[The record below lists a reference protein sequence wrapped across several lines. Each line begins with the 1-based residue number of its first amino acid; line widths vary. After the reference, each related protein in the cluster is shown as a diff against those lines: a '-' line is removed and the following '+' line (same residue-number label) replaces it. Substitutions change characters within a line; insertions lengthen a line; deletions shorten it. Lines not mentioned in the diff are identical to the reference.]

1 MAGDFI
7 LLRTS
12 LPTCREVVIL
22 ADLCRC
28 ESDLILGRLAR
39 FWIWADAETS
49 DGDLR
54 GVSVDML
61 AKTLHM
67 PKSFFTALVSV
78 GWLEVHE
85 WGLRIPNWDRWFSD
99 SSKAR
104 YGEIIRKRLQRSR
117 DAPNGE
123 FRTNVRTISGQCPDN
138 VRTKE
143 ERRESKEE
151 RRKKTEGRSNPS
163 VTLECNLQPSGVGK
177 SLSTGE
183 TQSCFESSGNGKPMV
198 DEDCGET
205 KFCSEI
211 GTADS
216 PPSPAEND
224 RDVPEEVARLTFPCD
239 GPTKGWR
246 VTRDVF
252 VSLQEAFSTVDVVAE
267 IRRAY
272 EWILANPDRRKTA
285 KGMRRFL
292 FNWLSRAV
300 DGRRSTS
307 RAPPGPVLSDLE
319 RRNLEATKL
328 WLAQKEQ
335 QHAN

>member
-1 MAGDFI
+1 MVKLPAFQFYPGDWLKDPALRAASSGARGLWIDMLCLMWESQPRGYLQTPTGAPLTDEQIARMTGNCSLEDVRGWLAELESLGVFS
-7 LLRTS
+7 RTS
-12 LPTCREVVIL
+12 SGVIYSRRLVREERKRVLCREAGKRGGNPTLTAPPTRTVKGEAKGEAKGEVNPNPTPSSSSSTSTSTSTSCIGETL
-22 ADLCRC
+22 HNQ
-28 ESDLILGRLAR
+28 ESISSVKPHG
-39 FWIWADAETS
+39 S
-49 DGDLR
+49 DG
-54 GVSVDML
+54 S
-61 AKTLHM
+61 
-67 PKSFFTALVSV
+67 
-78 GWLEVHE
+78 
-85 WGLRIPNWDRWFSD
+85 
-99 SSKAR
+99 
-104 YGEIIRKRLQRSR
+104 RLY
-117 DAPNGE
+117 
-123 FRTNVRTISGQCPDN
+123 
-138 VRTKE
+138 
-143 ERRESKEE
+143 
-151 RRKKTEGRSNPS
+151 
-163 VTLECNLQPSGVGK
+163 
-177 SLSTGE
+177 
-183 TQSCFESSGNGKPMV
+183 
-198 DEDCGET
+198 DCGET

-246 VTRDVF
+246 VTREVF
-252 VSLQEAFSTVDVVAE
+252 SSLQEAFSTLDVVSE
-267 IRRAY
+267 IRKAY

-335 QHAN
+335 RHAN